1 MRRNMDEPT
10 EWRAWGMYAISKEG
24 YMKLTSYIPC
34 GKPVGTYLI
43 PRTVG
48 SRYPRYR
55 TTKKGNLQ
63 THRISALLKKVW
75 GISQEMPLEV
85 AEVMRE
91 NAARWNRTSNN
102 KRPDWR
108 KSPCAAPDFPGPP
121 RIFNLTRIIWT
132 PMIPLYNRTIHRSTP
147 FPIGGSY
154 AQTSPSQSAYRERPG
169 AQRGDQDQRNYA
181 E

>member
-10 EWRAWGMYAISKEG
+10 EWRTWGMYAISKEG

-75 GISQEMPLEV
+75 GISQEISLEV

-91 NAARWNRTSNN
+91 NAARWNIQQQEARLAEKPVRRARLPRPPKNIQFYPDYMDSSDPFVQPNHPQYDPFSN
-102 KRPDWR
+102 WR
-108 KSPCAAPDFPGPP
+108 
-121 RIFNLTRIIWT
+121 
-132 PMIPLYNRTIHRSTP
+132 
-147 FPIGGSY
+147 
-154 AQTSPSQSAYRERPG
+154 
-169 AQRGDQDQRNYA
+169 
-181 E
+181 